1 MPDRNPPPIA
11 PLIFAAALIG
21 VIAVAAIVV
30 EIFL

>member
-1 MPDRNPPPIA
+1 MNDYLLA
-11 PLIFAAALIG
+11 VFFAAFLIG